1 MSTSTTTGART
12 VGRFVDPEDL
22 ICPGC
27 GEQTVGVAPA
37 YWRVRDG
44 LPVPGFSHSDRSAL
58 CRTPAGRVV
67 EPVEVTR

>member
-1 MSTSTTTGART
+1 MSTSTGART
-12 VGRFVDPEDL
+12 VRRFVDPEDL

-27 GEQTVGVAPA
+27 GDQAIGVPPA
-37 YWRVRDG
+37 YWLVCDG
-44 LPVPGFSHSDRSAL
+44 LPVPGFSHPDRTAL

>member
-12 VGRFVDPEDL
+12 VRRFVDPEDL

-27 GEQTVGVAPA
+27 GDQAIGVAPA

-44 LPVPGFSHSDRSAL
+44 LSVPGFSHPDRSAL
-58 CRTPAGRVV
+58 CRTPAGRIV
-67 EPVEVTR
+67 EPVEVTQ